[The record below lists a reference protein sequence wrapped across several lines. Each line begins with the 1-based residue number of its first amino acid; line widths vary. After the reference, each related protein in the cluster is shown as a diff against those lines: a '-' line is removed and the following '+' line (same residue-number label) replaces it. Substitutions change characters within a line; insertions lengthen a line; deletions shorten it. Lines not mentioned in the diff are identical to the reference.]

1 MARPAANLRERLLAL
16 PGMNAL
22 LPALDESGEHFYLV
36 GGAVRDLLRGD
47 STVDLDL
54 AVEGDAVREAG
65 ALAERLGGSALPHER
80 FGTATVTAHPL
91 VLDLATTRRES
102 YPQPGALPVVEP
114 APLLEDLG
122 RRDFTVNAM
131 ALGLSGDDLGRLHDP
146 ADGRV
151 DLDAGLI
158 RILHPR
164 SFLDDPTRL
173 LRAVRYESRLNFA
186 LEDDTEQR
194 AREAVAAGA
203 LATVSGVRIRAEL
216 MDLLCEHEAPR
227 SVERL
232 AHLGI
237 DRALHPAMVADAELV
252 ANAKLGAMETGAN
265 PALAA
270 LAALCAAPTESA
282 AGIEAWV
289 GSLGLTGAE
298 RDAVLRAS
306 TRAPSLAHEL
316 RGQLR
321 ASELRELLEG
331 EPAEV
336 LALALALG
344 APADPVLRY
353 LGDLRSAGLEI
364 SGDDLI
370 AEGIPQSP
378 AVGRALKETLGR
390 KLDGEN
396 SGREEE
402 LRMALAIAREAR

>member
-1 MARPAANLRERLLAL
+1 MAPPAANLRERLLAL
-16 PGMNAL
+16 PGMDAL

-47 STVDLDL
+47 STVDLDV

-65 ALAERLGGSALPHER
+65 ALAERLGGTALPHER
-80 FGTATVTAHPL
+80 FGTATVRAQRL
-91 VLDLATTRRES
+91 VLDLASTRRET

-114 APLLEDLG
+114 APLLEDLR

-131 ALGLSGDDLGRLHDP
+131 ALGLSGDDVGRLHDP

-186 LEDDTEQR
+186 LEDDTDQR

-203 LATVSGVRIRAEL
+203 LVTVSGARIRAEL
-216 MDLLCEHEAPR
+216 MDLLCEHDAPR

-232 AHLGI
+232 AQLGI

-270 LAALCAAPTESA
+270 LAALCAPAESA

-306 TRAPSLAHEL
+306 TRAPSLAREL

-390 KLDGEN
+390 KLDGEI

-402 LRMALAIAREAR
+402 LRVALAIAREAE

>member
-1 MARPAANLRERLLAL
+1 MAPPAGNLRERLLAL
-16 PGMNAL
+16 PGMDTL
-22 LPALDESGEHFYLV
+22 LPALDESAEHFYLV

-80 FGTATVTAHPL
+80 FGTATVRAQPL
-91 VLDLATTRRES
+91 ILDLATTRRES

-114 APLLEDLG
+114 APLLEDLR

-158 RILHPR
+158 RILHPK

-194 AREAVAAGA
+194 AREAVAAEA

-237 DRALHPAMVADAELV
+237 DHALHPALVADAELV

-270 LAALCAAPTESA
+270 LATLCAPAESA
-282 AGIEAWV
+282 AGIQAWV

-306 TRAPSLAHEL
+306 TRAPSLAREL

-370 AEGIPQSP
+370 AEGVPQSP

-390 KLDGEN
+390 KLDGEI

-402 LRMALAIAREAR
+402 LRVALAIAREAE